1 MLFDELGI
9 LVPSPPPPC
18 YVNVGVIVVASNPT
32 FHIYTKLAC

>member
-9 LVPSPPPPC
+9 FVPSPPPW